1 MATRNHRNDDLG
13 SELQSAFSDIADALR
28 EVAGEFSD
36 VLSRNASEGAQ
47 RFRSAVGSKPDGE
60 RQAGT
65 PDMRSA
71 INSTKALFGG
81 ALRAF
86 LCICGGALVFFA
98 VVMLAFTIDMFM
110 ISNFGSTAIGAILAA
125 SAALGGRACFLAAKR
140 SRLSGVYMRYIGARS
155 YVSVRELAGALHK
168 SERAVRAELADLIRH
183 GAFREAYLTPEEDRV
198 YFDGSAFRAYMQSR
212 QDSRPAPQPQPQAAP
227 APRVRFEEEP
237 LLRQL
242 AAERR
247 RIDDIPVRS
256 EVEKLEHSA
265 AEIFEWVRRH
275 PSDASQVRRV
285 TSYYLP
291 TTLKLLRT
299 YNEMDLHAES
309 SAVAEDI
316 QNKIRASLVS
326 INEAFGNLLDML
338 LQDTALDVDAE
349 ISALSTVLAQEGLFP
364 DEISRG

>member
-1 MATRNHRNDDLG
+1 MASNNHRDDDLG
-13 SELQSAFSDIADALR
+13 TELQSAFSDIADALR
-28 EVAGEFSD
+28 EVAQEFSS
-36 VLSRNASEGAQ
+36 VVSRNASEGAE
-47 RFRSAVGSKPDGE
+47 RFRSAVSSTPNQNRTSGKYDVRSTIS
-60 RQAGT
+60 GT
-65 PDMRSA
+65 KEP
-71 INSTKALFGG
+71 FGG
-81 ALRAF
+81 AMRAF
-86 LCICGGALVFFA
+86 LCICGGGLVFFA
-98 VVMLAFTIDMFM
+98 VLMLAFSLDMFA
-110 ISNFGSTAIGAILAA
+110 IGNFGSMMVGAIFVVA
-125 SAALGGRACFLAAKR
+125 SALGGRACFLAAKR
-140 SRLSGVYMRYIGARS
+140 SRLRGVYLRYIGTRP
-155 YVSVRELAGALHK
+155 YVAIRELSDALHK
-168 SERAVRAELADLIRH
+168 SERTVRAELTDIIRH
-183 GAFREAYLTPEEDRV
+183 GGFREGYLTPEGDRV
-198 YFDGSAFRAYMQSR
+198 YLDGEAFRAFMQS
-212 QDSRPAPQPQPQAAP
+212 QQKDKQPEAPQQAP
-227 APRVRFEEEP
+227 APKVRFEEEP
-237 LLRQL
+237 LLKQL

-256 EVEKLEHSA
+256 EVEKLEHTA

-326 INEAFGNLLDML
+326 VNEAFSNLLDML

-364 DEISRG
+364 DEISRS